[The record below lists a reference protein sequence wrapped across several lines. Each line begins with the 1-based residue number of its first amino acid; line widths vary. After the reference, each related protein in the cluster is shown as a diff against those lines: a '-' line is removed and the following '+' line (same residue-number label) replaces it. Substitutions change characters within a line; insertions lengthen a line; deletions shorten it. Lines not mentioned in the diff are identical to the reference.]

1 MKNISYLLVNSS
13 LFLVRRSSFT
23 QKRILT
29 NPTFLTYIMNSI
41 DNQLMVLHAKIAEL
55 EEKKRRED
63 ERRNNPIMVLENFV
77 EIKKQAVERNSYS
90 NNLPL
95 ARKYDQEKILMIEPV
110 LIVLKDLLERVSRL
124 EESK

>member
-1 MKNISYLLVNSS
+1 
-13 LFLVRRSSFT
+13 
-23 QKRILT
+23 
-29 NPTFLTYIMNSI
+29 MNTI
-41 DNQLMVLHAKIAEL
+41 DNQLMILHAKIAEL
-55 EEKKRRED
+55 EEKKRRDD

-110 LIVLKDLLERVSRL
+110 LIVLKNLLERVEKL
-124 EESK
+124 EEK

>member
-1 MKNISYLLVNSS
+1 
-13 LFLVRRSSFT
+13 
-23 QKRILT
+23 
-29 NPTFLTYIMNSI
+29 MNSI
-41 DNQLMVLHAKIAEL
+41 DNQLMVLHAKIEEL

-110 LIVLKDLLERVSRL
+110 LIVLKDLLERVTRL
-124 EESK
+124 EQK

>member
-1 MKNISYLLVNSS
+1 
-13 LFLVRRSSFT
+13 
-23 QKRILT
+23 
-29 NPTFLTYIMNSI
+29 MNSI
-41 DNQLMVLHAKIAEL
+41 DNQLMILHAKIEEL

-110 LIVLKDLLERVSRL
+110 LIVLKNLLERVEKL
-124 EESK
+124 EEK

>member
-1 MKNISYLLVNSS
+1 
-13 LFLVRRSSFT
+13 
-23 QKRILT
+23 
-29 NPTFLTYIMNSI
+29 MNSI
-41 DNQLMVLHAKIAEL
+41 DNQLMILHAKIEEL

-77 EIKKQAVERNSYS
+77 QIKKQCVERNSYS

-110 LIVLKDLLERVSRL
+110 LVVLKNLLERVEKL
-124 EESK
+124 EETQNGSLNQ

>member
-1 MKNISYLLVNSS
+1 
-13 LFLVRRSSFT
+13 
-23 QKRILT
+23 
-29 NPTFLTYIMNSI
+29 MNSI
-41 DNQLMVLHAKIAEL
+41 DNQLMILHAKIAEL

-110 LIVLKDLLERVSRL
+110 LIVLKNLLERVEKL
-124 EESK
+124 EETQNGSLNQ

>member
-1 MKNISYLLVNSS
+1 
-13 LFLVRRSSFT
+13 
-23 QKRILT
+23 
-29 NPTFLTYIMNSI
+29 MNSI
-41 DNQLMVLHAKIAEL
+41 DNQLMILHAKIAEL

-110 LIVLKDLLERVSRL
+110 LIVLKDLLERVAKL
-124 EESK
+124 EEK

>member
-1 MKNISYLLVNSS
+1 
-13 LFLVRRSSFT
+13 
-23 QKRILT
+23 
-29 NPTFLTYIMNSI
+29 MNSI
-41 DNQLMVLHAKIAEL
+41 DNQLMILHAKIAEL

-110 LIVLKDLLERVSRL
+110 LIVLKNLLERVEKL
-124 EESK
+124 EEK

>member
-1 MKNISYLLVNSS
+1 
-13 LFLVRRSSFT
+13 
-23 QKRILT
+23 
-29 NPTFLTYIMNSI
+29 MNSI
-41 DNQLMVLHAKIAEL
+41 DNQLMVLHAKIEEL

-124 EESK
+124 EQK

>member
-1 MKNISYLLVNSS
+1 
-13 LFLVRRSSFT
+13 
-23 QKRILT
+23 
-29 NPTFLTYIMNSI
+29 MNSI
-41 DNQLMVLHAKIAEL
+41 DNELMILHAKITEL

-110 LIVLKDLLERVSRL
+110 LIVLKDLLERVAKL
-124 EESK
+124 EQK

>member
-1 MKNISYLLVNSS
+1 
-13 LFLVRRSSFT
+13 
-23 QKRILT
+23 
-29 NPTFLTYIMNSI
+29 MNSI

-110 LIVLKDLLERVSRL
+110 LIVLKDLLERVAKL
-124 EESK
+124 EQK